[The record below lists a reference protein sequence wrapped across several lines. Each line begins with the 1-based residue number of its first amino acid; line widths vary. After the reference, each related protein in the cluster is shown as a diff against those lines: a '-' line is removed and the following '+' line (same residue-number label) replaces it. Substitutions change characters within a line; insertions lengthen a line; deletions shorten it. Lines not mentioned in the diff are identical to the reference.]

1 MATSFGALCT
11 DFSVSHKLSLKM
23 DLPGDRETILHLM
36 DRVRKSVPA
45 MNQFHPYD
53 NELVLE
59 STRREPEYLVLGLA
73 RRQVRTA
80 YFNPPS
86 MTKAYNFHKMVLEVV
101 PYHLTISPLDVDSL
115 DLTLGFD
122 LECKGN
128 HDEVVF
134 EALYGSG
141 PLADLL
147 KVPDA
152 KILDVQ
158 PYFNLALS
166 GNGSVQAF
174 FEVKTRNRGRKGS
187 TGRFKH
193 EPISLFLTIRKFGPI
208 DTIED
213 LQGSLKEMSQHAE
226 SLATER
232 FVPHLLM
239 PISRQITSSST

>member
-1 MATSFGALCT
+1 MSTSYGALCT
-11 DFSVSHKLSLKM
+11 DFSISHKLSLKM

-36 DRVRKSVPA
+36 DRVRKSAPA
-45 MNQFHPYD
+45 MTQFHPFD

-59 STRREPEYLVLGLA
+59 SPRRDREYLVLGLG

-80 YFNPPS
+80 IFNPPS
-86 MTKAYNFHKMVLEVV
+86 MTKGYQFHKLVLEVV
-101 PYHLTISPLDVDSL
+101 PYHLTISPLDVDSM
-115 DLTLGFD
+115 DLTFGFD

-128 HDEVVF
+128 HDEVVYD
-134 EALYGSG
+134 ALYAGG
-141 PLADLL
+141 PLGELIKIDGT
-147 KVPDA
+147 

-158 PYFNLALS
+158 PYFNFALNDT
-166 GNGSVQAF
+166 GTLQAF

-187 TGRFKH
+187 TGRFRH

-213 LQGSLKEMSQHAE
+213 LQGSLKEMGHQAE

-232 FVPHLLM
+232 FVPQLLM
-239 PISRQITSSST
+239 PISRQITSGST

>member
-36 DRVRKSVPA
+36 DRVRKSLPA
-45 MNQFHPYD
+45 MKKFQPFD

-59 STRREPEYLVLGLA
+59 SSRREPEYLVLGLA
-73 RRQVRTA
+73 RRQIRTA

-86 MTKAYNFHKMVLEVV
+86 MTKAYNFHKMILEVA

-128 HDEVVF
+128 HDEVVY
-134 EALYGSG
+134 EALYAGG
-141 PLADLL
+141 PMGELL
-147 KVPDA
+147 KVNGA

-158 PYFNLALS
+158 PYFNMALDDH
-166 GNGSVQAF
+166 GMLQAF
-174 FEVKTRNRGRKGS
+174 FEVKTRNRGRRGS
-187 TGRFKH
+187 TGRFRH
-193 EPISLFLTIRKFGPI
+193 EPISLFLTIRRFGPI
-208 DTIED
+208 DAIED
-213 LQGSLKEMSQHAE
+213 LNTSLKEMAHHAE
-226 SLATER
+226 TLATER
-232 FVPHLLM
+232 LVPQLLT
-239 PISRQITSSST
+239 PISRQITSSNA

>member
-11 DFSVSHKLSLKM
+11 DFSVSHKLALKM

-45 MNQFHPYD
+45 MNKLQPFE

-59 STRREPEYLVLGLA
+59 SSRRDPEYQLLGLA
-73 RRQVRTA
+73 RRHIRTA

-86 MTKAYNFHKMVLEVV
+86 MTKAYNFHKMILELA
-101 PYHLTISPLDVDSL
+101 PYHLTISTLDVDSF

-128 HDEVVF
+128 HDEVVY
-134 EALYGSG
+134 EALYAGG
-141 PLADLL
+141 PLGELL
-147 KVPDA
+147 KVDGA

-158 PYFNLALS
+158 PYFNLSLNPQ
-166 GNGSVQAF
+166 GTLQAF
-174 FEVKTRNRGRKGS
+174 FEVKTRTRGRKGS

-193 EPISLFLTIRKFGPI
+193 EPISLFLTVRKFGPI
-208 DTIED
+208 DAIED
-213 LQGSLKEMSQHAE
+213 LNTALKEMAMHAE
-226 SLATER
+226 TLATER
-232 FVPHLLM
+232 LVPQLLA
-239 PISRQITSSST
+239 PISRQITSSNA

>member
-11 DFSVSHKLSLKM
+11 DFSISHKLSLKM

-45 MNQFHPYD
+45 MNHFHPYE

-59 STRREPEYLVLGLA
+59 STRKDREYFVLGLA

-86 MTKAYNFHKMVLEVV
+86 MTKGYNFHKMVLEVV

-115 DLTLGFD
+115 DLTFGFD

-128 HDEVVF
+128 HDDVVY
-134 EALYGSG
+134 EALYAGG
-141 PLADLL
+141 PLGELL
-147 KVPDA
+147 RVDNIKV
-152 KILDVQ
+152 LDVQ
-158 PYFNLALS
+158 PYFNFALND
-166 GNGSVQAF
+166 NGTLQGF

-187 TGRFKH
+187 TGRFRH
-193 EPISLFLTIRKFGPI
+193 EPISLFLTIRKFGPL
-208 DTIED
+208 DTLDD
-213 LQGSLKEMSQHAE
+213 LQASLKEMSQQAE
-226 SLATER
+226 SLAMER
-232 FVPHLLM
+232 FVPQLLM